1 MRHRLGIGPTLEV
14 GQLMLVVFAQDIA
27 LGDDTRIMN
36 FYKSVNDNLCEE
48 ISLHYSVTLP

>member
-27 LGDDTRIMN
+27 LGDDARIMN